1 MWSYAATA
9 CCTCAIGCVVAED
22 VESIARSIVDD
33 NRFMALGTADGA
45 GTPWVSPVWYAAASY
60 RDYIWVSR
68 QDTRH
73 SRNIARRPEV
83 AVVIYDS
90 HRPGGWAAVYMAG
103 TAAEV
108 PDVDGAL
115 AVFNRTSATHG
126 LRPWS
131 REEVSAGSELRLF
144 RATISEQYVLDG
156 HDRRHP
162 VQV

>member
-1 MWSYAATA
+1 M
-9 CCTCAIGCVVAED
+9 AED
-22 VESIARSIVDD
+22 LETIARSIVDE

-68 QDTRH
+68 QGARH
-73 SRNIARRPEV
+73 SRNLTRRPEI
-83 AVVIYDS
+83 AAVIYDS
-90 HRPGGWAAVYMAG
+90 HRPGGWAAVYMTG
-103 TAAEV
+103 RAAV
-108 PDVDGAL
+108 VQDVDAAL
-115 AVFNRTSATHG
+115 TAFNRTSVAHD

-131 REEVSAGSELRLF
+131 REEVSAESEFRLY

-162 VQV
+162 VHL

>member
-1 MWSYAATA
+1 M
-9 CCTCAIGCVVAED
+9 AED
-22 VESIARSIVDD
+22 MEAIARSIVDE

-45 GTPWVSPVWYAAASY
+45 GTPWVSPVWYAPASY

-90 HRPGGWAAVYMAG
+90 QRPGGWAAVYMTG

-108 PDVDGAL
+108 HDVDDTL
-115 AVFNRTSATHG
+115 ADFNRTSAAHG

-131 REEVSAGSELRLF
+131 RAEVSAESEFRLY
-144 RATISEQYVLDG
+144 RMVVSEQYVLDS

-162 VQV
+162 VDL